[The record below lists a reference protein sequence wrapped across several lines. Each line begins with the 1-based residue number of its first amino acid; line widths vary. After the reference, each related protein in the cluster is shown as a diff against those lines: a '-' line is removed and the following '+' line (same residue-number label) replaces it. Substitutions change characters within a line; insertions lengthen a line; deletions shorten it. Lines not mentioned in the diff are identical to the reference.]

1 MASGALHERADELA
15 IFDRAIAATRDGQGG
30 LVLVE
35 APAGAGKTR
44 LLAEAVRAADAAG
57 LTVLRA
63 TGGELEAT
71 FPFGVVRQLLER
83 RVRALDPGQRGALLA
98 GAAALAAPALGIDG
112 VAPEGPDTQLDPA
125 LAARHGLFWL
135 IANLAEECP
144 LALVVDDGHWA
155 DDPSLAAIDH
165 LARRLDGLPV
175 LVVVAARPEPDS
187 PVVAAALDR
196 LATSPATTIVRPGP
210 LSVAGV
216 TDLATELAGGPVDDP
231 TAEAISRATGG
242 NPFLVEQLLLALA
255 AEGRATDPRAV
266 ETILELGP
274 RTIGRS
280 IVLRLGRRSDPAL
293 ALASA
298 TALLGLDAT
307 LADAAHVA
315 GLAMPDAAPAADE
328 LRAAGILDPG
338 PHTLVFTHPIVRTA
352 IVAELASG
360 DRTRLHARAAEL
372 LSARGAA
379 PERVA
384 LHLLQTPPGGSD
396 ETVSSLWSAAL
407 AAQRSSSPG
416 AAARFLRRALAEPPA
431 EDRRAEILAE
441 LGVAE
446 HQTGDSAAGA
456 EHLSQAV
463 ALCEDLELRVA
474 WMQRLARAIA
484 FTKGPGAGF
493 RLLDDEADRI
503 RPHDAEL
510 AMQMEALGLQGALM
524 DPGTRDIARG
534 RLAGK
539 GDDIAGDTPGER
551 RLLALMA
558 LDQMYSGVDAARAT
572 DLARRSCGDG
582 RLIEEATAESPFSSA
597 SYAWTLTD
605 LESDALQRELDG
617 AVAQARALAAVG
629 AFASACG
636 ARALLHLRRGRLV
649 DAVADAENTL
659 DALEPIDPGFVRLW
673 CQAFAI
679 RSLVDAL
686 VLRGELDEAEAVLA
700 RHDFDGELMDW
711 VPVTRILPPRAAL
724 RLAQGRVGDALA
736 DLAVAATR
744 STRERIDNPAVSW
757 RITAVEAHL
766 RDGDPA
772 AARAVADEH
781 LERAR
786 AWDSPGVLGQAL
798 HLRALCE
805 EDAGAREAGLTAAI
819 AVLRTGALPLA
830 HLAALVD
837 LGATFRVAGERRRA
851 VELLQD
857 VADRAR
863 ALGATALADRA
874 LDELASCGLRPR
886 RLAFS
891 GVDALTPS
899 ERRIADMAAAGS
911 TNREIAQMLFVTPKT
926 VENHLGRVYGKLDVR
941 KRSELAA
948 ALGPGQPST

>member
-1 MASGALHERADELA
+1 MAAGALHERTDELA
-15 IFDRAIAATRDGQGG
+15 LFDAAIAAAVKERGG

-44 LLAEAVRAADAAG
+44 LLAEAAEAADRAG
-57 LTVLRA
+57 TTVLRA

-83 RVRALDPGQRGALLA
+83 RVRALDDAARSALLD
-98 GAAALAAPALGIDG
+98 GAAALAAPVLGIDG
-112 VAPEGPDTQLDPA
+112 IAPDGPDTQLDPA

-135 IANLAEECP
+135 IANLAEDRP
-144 LALVVDDGHWA
+144 LTLVVDDAHWA
-155 DDPSLAAIDH
+155 DEPSLAALDH

-175 LVVVAARPEPDS
+175 LLLIGTRPEPDS
-187 PVVAAALDR
+187 PTVAAALGR
-196 LATSPATTIVRPGP
+196 LATGPTTTVLRPAP
-210 LSVAGV
+210 LSDAGV
-216 TDLATELAGGPVDDP
+216 AELAGEIGRGPVDEP
-231 TAEAISRATGG
+231 TARAIGQATGG
-242 NPFLVEQLLLALA
+242 NPFLVEQLVVALA
-255 AEGRATDPRAV
+255 AEGRRADPDAV
-266 ETILELGP
+266 RTILEIGP

-280 IVLRLGRRSDPAL
+280 IVLRLGRRSEAAV

-307 LADAAHVA
+307 LVDAGRVA
-315 GLAMPDAAPAADE
+315 GLDPASAGAAADE
-328 LRAAGILDPG
+328 LRAAGILVRTG
-338 PHTLVFTHPIVRTA
+338 LSLGFAHPLVRTA
-352 IVAELASG
+352 VVAELPTA
-360 DRTRLHARAAEL
+360 DRARLHARAAEL
-372 LSARGAA
+372 LTARGAA
-379 PERVA
+379 PEQIA
-384 LHLLQTPPGGSD
+384 LHLLQTPPAG
-396 ETVSSLWSAAL
+396 SAATVETL
-407 AAQRSSSPG
+407 WAAARAAQRSSSPD
-416 AAARFLRRALAEPPA
+416 AAARFLRRALAEPPPQQ
-431 EDRRAEILAE
+431 RRAEILAD

-456 EHLSQAV
+456 DHLAQAV
-463 ALCEDLELRVA
+463 AGCEDLGLRVA
-474 WMQRLARAIA
+474 WMQRLGRAVA
-484 FTKGPGAGF
+484 FTQGPGAGF

-510 AMQMEALGLQGALM
+510 AMQLEALGLQGALM

-572 DLARRSCGDG
+572 DLARRSLGDG
-582 RLIEEATAESPFSSA
+582 RLVQEATAESSFSSA
-597 SYAWTLTD
+597 AYAWTLTD
-605 LESDALQRELDG
+605 LDSDALHRELDA
-617 AVAQARALAAVG
+617 AVDQSRELAAIG

-636 ARALLHLRRGRLV
+636 ARALLHLRRGRV
-649 DAVADAENTL
+649 AEAVADAENTL

-686 VLRGELDEAEAVLA
+686 VLRGELAQADAVLTH
-700 RHDFDGELMDW
+700 HDFGGDLMDW

-724 RLAQGRVGDALA
+724 RLAQGRVREALD
-736 DLAVAATR
+736 DLAVAAER

-757 RITAVEAHL
+757 RITAVQAHL
-766 RDGDPA
+766 RDGDIA
-772 AARAVADEH
+772 QATAVADDH
-781 LERAR
+781 LESSR
-786 AWDSPGVLGQAL
+786 AWDSPGILGQAQ
-798 HLRALCE
+798 HLRALCV
-805 EDAGAREAGLTAAI
+805 EDPGAREAALVAAV
-819 AVLRTGALPLA
+819 AMLERGALPLA

-837 LGATFRVAGERRRA
+837 LGATMRVAGERRRA
-851 VELLQD
+851 VEVLQD
-857 VADRAR
+857 AADRSR
-863 ALGATALADRA
+863 AAGATALADRA

-899 ERRIADMAAAGS
+899 ERRIADMAASGS

-926 VENHLGRVYGKLDVR
+926 VENHLGRVYGKLDVGR
-941 KRSELAA
+941 RSDLAA
-948 ALGPGQPST
+948 ALAG